1 MSVVSGNKVSS
12 SAGVVDI
19 RLKSIQ
25 VKAVWGG
32 RATNN
37 YRSLISLADYQY
49 IMPVGSG
56 MMIFDSNAR
65 LPKQSQLVNAN
76 VPGISYVLFMSP
88 SPDLKYLAVVARFK
102 DEDDSAII
110 AHVYSMD
117 TLIYEYRCPNV
128 IKFKCPPDVHLP
140 SGLKLEMR
148 SLEFSNDNQFVVC
161 TTNHPPIGVLIFD
174 LIKCTLFAS
183 VPTPTIPYHAS
194 FDPIDPFKI
203 CVTGEMG
210 LLAFIRFNMKKVNS
224 PAPALGLKG
233 GKNVSYTCHIWVPT
247 MEGVVVS
254 GSDRGFLCVIEGCEQ
269 KHPNNYAF
277 GSPTTRI
284 QTEPPE
290 VVGAATSTDF
300 KPVVQLLLRGD
311 ILLALSSSNE
321 LAVFELRRVMKSNVN
336 SSAVF
341 LLNKYRLAN
350 MHTILGMQ
358 WCLLDSLT
366 SFELIAMS
374 RDSVF
379 EFEIARD
386 TAPILNDVSEIVYTD
401 FIDEKYILRYHWDS
415 IRSLSLSTR
424 TNLLATNSY
433 KDSTTRIWNFNQPTS
448 FTGTWVI
455 ENYQDP
461 PDDNPLYVDIHP
473 AGLFTAFAMEYGVK
487 EFAVT
492 DGILQLYRNIDI
504 KTPFIGPNGV
514 PFIINQPVSM
524 VKYSNNGHLL
534 AVVTGKLAQIFSL
547 FLTDYN
553 SPALY
558 GQPTR
563 IMMLTDHIAPI
574 TDIAFSRDDS
584 ILFTTSSDGS
594 IYSWIVGAYSRHQEY
609 VHRGVSARRVAVTKN
624 HNSESENY
632 IIACYE
638 VQSEMLSDLP
648 IIKQMAKIQKGGDS
662 QQKSM
667 TGSRHGRSVS
677 RLFEAVED
685 SNNNSNKK
693 KSFLAIWKGDYSYTY
708 GDDDDNMNFLLSI
721 RFY

>member
-1 MSVVSGNKVSS
+1 M
-12 SAGVVDI
+12 
-19 RLKSIQ
+19 
-25 VKAVWGG
+25 
-32 RATNN
+32 
-37 YRSLISLADYQY
+37 
-49 IMPVGSG
+49 
-56 MMIFDSNAR
+56 
-65 LPKQSQLVNAN
+65 
-76 VPGISYVLFMSP
+76 
-88 SPDLKYLAVVARFK
+88 
-102 DEDDSAII
+102 
-110 AHVYSMD
+110 
-117 TLIYEYRCPNV
+117 
-128 IKFKCPPDVHLP
+128 
-140 SGLKLEMR
+140 
-148 SLEFSNDNQFVVC
+148 
-161 TTNHPPIGVLIFD
+161 
-174 LIKCTLFAS
+174 
-183 VPTPTIPYHAS
+183 
-194 FDPIDPFKI
+194 
-203 CVTGEMG
+203 
-210 LLAFIRFNMKKVNS
+210 
-224 PAPALGLKG
+224 
-233 GKNVSYTCHIWVPT
+233 
-247 MEGVVVS
+247 
-254 GSDRGFLCVIEGCEQ
+254 
-269 KHPNNYAF
+269 
-277 GSPTTRI
+277 
-284 QTEPPE
+284 
-290 VVGAATSTDF
+290 
-300 KPVVQLLLRGD
+300 
-311 ILLALSSSNE
+311 
-321 LAVFELRRVMKSNVN
+321 FELRRVMKSNVN

-386 TAPILNDVSEIVYTD
+386 TAPMLNDVSEIIYTD

-433 KDSTTRIWNFNQPTS
+433 KDSTTRIWNFNEPTS

-473 AGLFTAFAMEYGVK
+473 AGLFTAFAMEHGVK

-584 ILFTTSSDGS
+584 VLFTTSSDGS

-648 IIKQMAKIQKGGDS
+648 IIKQMAKIQKGGDN
-662 QQKSM
+662 QQKPM
-667 TGSRHGRSVS
+667 TGSRHGRQAS
-677 RLFEAVED
+677 RLFEAVEE

-708 GDDDDNMNFLLSI
+708 DDDYTNLLLRI

>member
-56 MMIFDSNAR
+56 MMIFDSNTR
-65 LPKQSQLVNAN
+65 LPKQSQLINAN

-128 IKFKCPPDVHLP
+128 IKYKCPPDVHLP

-161 TTNHPPIGVLIFD
+161 TTNYPPIGVLIFD

-183 VPTPTIPYHAS
+183 VPTLTIPYHAS

-269 KHPNNYAF
+269 KHPNNYVF

-290 VVGAATSTDF
+290 VTVATSTDF

-386 TAPILNDVSEIVYTD
+386 TAPMLNDVSEIVYTD

-433 KDSTTRIWNFNQPTS
+433 KDSTTRIWNFNEPTS

-473 AGLFTAFAMEYGVK
+473 AGLFTAFAMEHGVK

-574 TDIAFSRDDS
+574 TDFAFSRDDS
-584 ILFTTSSDGS
+584 VLFTTSSDGS

-638 VQSEMLSDLP
+638 VQSEILSDLP
-648 IIKQMAKIQKGGDS
+648 IIKQMAKIQKGGDN
-662 QQKSM
+662 QQKPM
-667 TGSRHGRSVS
+667 TGSRHGRQAS
-677 RLFEAVED
+677 RLFEAVEE

-708 GDDDDNMNFLLSI
+708 DDDNTNLLLSI

>member
-56 MMIFDSNAR
+56 MMIFDSNTR
-65 LPKQSQLVNAN
+65 LPKQSQLINAN

-88 SPDLKYLAVVARFK
+88 SSDLKYLAVVARFK

-128 IKFKCPPDVHLP
+128 IKYKCPPDVHLP

-161 TTNHPPIGVLIFD
+161 TTNYPPIGVLIFD

-269 KHPNNYAF
+269 KHPNNYVF

-284 QTEPPE
+284 QTEPE
-290 VVGAATSTDF
+290 VKVATSTDF

-386 TAPILNDVSEIVYTD
+386 TAPMLNDVSEIIYTD

-433 KDSTTRIWNFNQPTS
+433 KDSTTRIWNFNEPTS

-473 AGLFTAFAMEYGVK
+473 AGLFTAFAMEHGVK

-584 ILFTTSSDGS
+584 VLFTTSSDGS

-648 IIKQMAKIQKGGDS
+648 IIKQIAKIQKGGDN
-662 QQKSM
+662 QQKPM
-667 TGSRHGRSVS
+667 TGSRHGRQAS
-677 RLFEAVED
+677 RLFEAVEE

-708 GDDDDNMNFLLSI
+708 DDDYTNLLLRI

>member
-56 MMIFDSNAR
+56 MMIFDSNTR
-65 LPKQSQLVNAN
+65 LPKQSQLINAN

-88 SPDLKYLAVVARFK
+88 SSDLKYLAVVARFK

-128 IKFKCPPDVHLP
+128 IKYKCPPDVHLP

-161 TTNHPPIGVLIFD
+161 TTNYPPIGVLIFD

-269 KHPNNYAF
+269 KHPNNYVF

-284 QTEPPE
+284 QTEPE
-290 VVGAATSTDF
+290 VKVATSTDF

-386 TAPILNDVSEIVYTD
+386 TAPMLNDVSEIIYTD

-433 KDSTTRIWNFNQPTS
+433 KDSTTRIWNFNEPTS

-473 AGLFTAFAMEYGVK
+473 AGLFTAFAMEHGVK

-584 ILFTTSSDGS
+584 VLFTTSSDGS

-648 IIKQMAKIQKGGDS
+648 IIKQMAKIQKGGDN
-662 QQKSM
+662 QQKPM
-667 TGSRHGRSVS
+667 TGSRHGRQAS
-677 RLFEAVED
+677 RLFEAVEE

-708 GDDDDNMNFLLSI
+708 DDDYTNLLLRI

>member
-1 MSVVSGNKVSS
+1 MSVLGNKVSS
-12 SAGVVDI
+12 ATGVVDI

-32 RATNN
+32 RATCNS
-37 YRSLISLADYQY
+37 RSLIALADYQY

-56 MMIFDSNAR
+56 MMIFDNNAR
-65 LPKQSQLVNAN
+65 LPKQSQLINAN
-76 VPGISYVLFMSP
+76 VPDISYVLFMSP
-88 SPDLKYLAVVARFK
+88 SHDLKYLGIVARFK
-102 DEDDSAII
+102 DEDDLTVI
-110 AHVYSMD
+110 AYIYSVD
-117 TLIYEYRCPNV
+117 TLIYEYRCPNI
-128 IKFKCPPDVHLP
+128 IKYKCPTDLRLP
-140 SGLKLEMR
+140 SGFKLEMK
-148 SLEFSNDNQFVVC
+148 SLEFSNDNQFIVC
-161 TTNHPPIGVLIFD
+161 TTNYPPIGVLIFD

-183 VPTPTIPYHAS
+183 VPTATVPYHAS
-194 FDPIDPFKI
+194 FDPVDPFKI
-203 CVTGEMG
+203 CVTGDMG
-210 LLAFIRFNMKKVNS
+210 LLAFIRFNMKKVHN

-233 GKNVSYTCHIWVPT
+233 GKNVSYTYHIWVPT

-254 GSDRGFLCVIEGCEQ
+254 GSDKGFLCVIEGCEQ

-277 GSPTTRI
+277 GSPTSRV
-284 QTEPPE
+284 QTESE
-290 VVGAATSTDF
+290 AVVTPTDF

-311 ILLALSSSNE
+311 ILLALSSENE
-321 LAVFELRRVMKSNVN
+321 IAVFELRRVMKSNVN

-341 LLNKYRLAN
+341 LLNKYRLSN
-350 MHTILGMQ
+350 MHAILGMQ

-374 RDSVF
+374 RDSIF

-386 TAPILNDVSEIVYTD
+386 TTPKLNDKSEIEYSD
-401 FIDEKYILRYHWDS
+401 LIDEKHVLRYHWDS

-433 KDSTTRIWNFNQPTS
+433 KDGTTRIWNFNQPTT
-448 FTGTWVI
+448 FTGSWVI

-461 PDDNPLYVDIHP
+461 PDDNPLHVDIHP
-473 AGLFTAFAMEYGVK
+473 AGIFTAFAMEYGVK

-553 SPALY
+553 SPILY

-574 TDIAFSRDDS
+574 TDIAFSRDDTV
-584 ILFTTSSDGS
+584 LFTTSSDGS
-594 IYSWIVGAYSRHQEY
+594 IYSWIVGAHSRHQEY
-609 VHRGVSARRVAVTKN
+609 VQRGVSARKVAVTKN
-624 HNSESENY
+624 HNSETENY
-632 IIACYE
+632 IIVCYE
-638 VQSEMLSDLP
+638 VQSEISDLP
-648 IIKQMAKIQKGGDS
+648 IIRLMKPLTRS
-662 QQKSM
+662 
-667 TGSRHGRSVS
+667 GSRKGMQ
-677 RLFEAVED
+677 VEE
-685 SNNNSNKK
+685 SNNNNNNSNKK
-693 KSFLAIWKGDYSYTY
+693 KNFLAIWKGDY
-708 GDDDDNMNFLLSI
+708 
-721 RFY
+721 